1 MIDTQLGGNL
11 FFLCCLFLNWTA
23 FLVLMIVLHIV
34 CLLCR
39 FLGSDNKA
47 TFFTNTDRT
56 RVVNEILQ
64 SSTYGKRRRAEIGID
79 RLLEEDIFQ
88 AAYPLHDVMSL
99 FYLHFLFHFTFNIS
113 STWI

>member
-1 MIDTQLGGNL
+1 MVL
-11 FFLCCLFLNWTA
+11 FN
-23 FLVLMIVLHIV
+23 
-34 CLLCR
+34 R

-47 TFFTNTDRT
+47 TFFTNSDRT

-88 AAYPLHDVMSL
+88 AAYPLHDVSL
-99 FYLHFLFHFTFNIS
+99 ILYN
-113 STWI
+113 